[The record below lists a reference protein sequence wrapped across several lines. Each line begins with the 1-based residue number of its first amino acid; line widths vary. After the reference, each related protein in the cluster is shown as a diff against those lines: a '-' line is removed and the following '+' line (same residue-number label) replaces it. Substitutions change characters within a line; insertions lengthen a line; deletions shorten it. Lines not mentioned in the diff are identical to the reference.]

1 MKLSL
6 AIFSMTVLVAGMFAA
21 PLLANAQ
28 TYQQT
33 IPTDK
38 GSIKVGVST
47 EPATVKPNEVSKLK
61 IDFLTNDGTIQQHI
75 DYTVTI
81 TKDGTPVF
89 KTIPTHTGEGKV
101 TLPVQ
106 FKEGSNDVLIEVQ
119 GIFFRPIDP
128 AEKITFSVKTGDG
141 GGIVMSK
148 EQLKKAEKPAEQK
161 QTDTVKPAPVPKK
174 SDKNVKSNQEK
185 STSKSPGTVKIT
197 KQKSD
202 NKDIKKKDVKKTI
215 KTNKKPIKKTEKS

>member
-1 MKLSL
+1 MKSSL
-6 AIFSMTVLVAGMFAA
+6 AIFSMTVLVAGMFAT

-28 TYQQT
+28 TYQQI

-47 EPATVKPNEVSKLK
+47 EPATIKPNEVSKLK

-75 DYTVTI
+75 DYTATV

-106 FKEGSNDVLIEVQ
+106 FKDGSNDVLIEVQ
-119 GIFFRPIDP
+119 GIFFRPVEP
-128 AEKITFSVKTGDG
+128 AEKITFSIKTGDG
-141 GGIVMSK
+141 GGIVVSK
-148 EQLKKAEKPAEQK
+148 EQPKTAEKPTK
-161 QTDTVKPAPVPKK
+161 NQTDVVKPVPIPKK
-174 SDKNVKSNQEK
+174 SDKNAKSNQEK
-185 STSKSPGTVKIT
+185 STSKSAGTVKIT
-197 KQKSD
+197 KEKSD
-202 NKDIKKKDVKKTI
+202 NKDIKKKDMKKTI
-215 KTNKKPIKKTEKS
+215 KKTDKKPVKKTGKS

>member
-1 MKLSL
+1 MKSSL
-6 AIFSMTVLVAGMFAA
+6 VIFSMTVLVAGMFAS

-28 TYQQT
+28 TYQQI

-47 EPATVKPNEVSKLK
+47 EPATVKPNEISKLK

-75 DYTVTI
+75 DYTATI

-119 GIFFRPIDP
+119 GIFFKPIDP

-141 GGIVMSK
+141 GGIVSK
-148 EQLKKAEKPAEQK
+148 EQPKTSEKPVEQK
-161 QTDTVKPAPVPKK
+161 QTDTAKPAPKE
-174 SDKNVKSNQEK
+174 SDKNAKSNQEK
-185 STSKSPGTVKIT
+185 PTSKSAGTVKIT
-197 KQKSD
+197 KEKSD
-202 NKDIKKKDVKKTI
+202 KKDIKKKAVKKTI
-215 KTNKKPIKKTEKS
+215 KPTKKSTQ